1 MSELDEEV
9 AAMWTLLP
17 GEVLLNGKPA
27 STSEVAKAIQEAK
40 DRSIRERLAYDRLKR
55 FLREPEVK
63 EAMLEKPHVYQA
75 TLYEFMKSLDRNIA
89 TGRDY

>member
-9 AAMWTLLP
+9 EAKWTLLP

-27 STSEVAKAIQEAK
+27 STSDVVKAIQEAK
-40 DRSIRERLAYDRLKR
+40 DRSIRERLAYERLKR
-55 FLREPEVK
+55 MLK
-63 EAMLEKPHVYQA
+63 DKDMQEAMVERPQIAYV
-75 TLYEFMKSLDRNIA
+75 TLIAFVKGLDTYIA